1 VQERY
6 EIAGKI
12 QIKQPTRRTGRW
24 ATFLFV
30 SAMAAADK
38 PAANA
43 SKEVT
48 QDTKTTTN
56 AGTNKVS
63 TGTVY
68 GKTESYE
75 PGKSITV
82 SVPSTVSTTKSFD
95 LNAKDESVNIVP
107 NVKVGEW
114 VSVQAKTDN
123 NGHKTVTVMHY
134 SKKGARVKR

>member
-1 VQERY
+1 M
-6 EIAGKI
+6 KI
-12 QIKQPTRRTGRW
+12 ILAMTTT
-24 ATFLFV
+24 AFLFV

-48 QDTKTTTN
+48 QDTKTKTS

-63 TGTVY
+63 TDTVY
-68 GKTESYE
+68 GKVESYE

-82 SVPSTVSTTKSFD
+82 SVPGTVSTTKSFD
-95 LNAKDESVNIVP
+95 LNAKDEAVNVAS

-114 VSVQAKTDN
+114 VSVREKTDN
-123 NGHKTVTVMHY
+123 NGHKTVTVMLS
-134 SKKGARVKR
+134 SKKAARVKRSRVT